1 MAFNYNVEPA
11 LEAALVSLLNAQ
23 GVPAY
28 PSLGTENLSTPRV
41 DVQFLLGAE
50 RPVMPESGISNTY
63 EGQFLLSV
71 ITDRDRNNGD
81 HSNFRATIRRVLAES
96 TSAQWEAAL
105 GDSFRVLSCD
115 HAGTVYNVL
124 EQERALDV
132 SVMTYSAIVR
142 LLQG

>member
-1 MAFNYNVEPA
+1 MAFNYNIEPA
-11 LEAALVSLLNAQ
+11 LEAALVSLLNSQ
-23 GVPAY
+23 GLAAY
-28 PSLGTENLSTPRV
+28 SSLGTENLATPRV
-41 DVQFLLGAE
+41 EVQFVLGAE
-50 RPVMPESGISNTY
+50 RSVIPENGVSNTY
-63 EGQFLLSV
+63 EGQFVLSV

-105 GDSFRVLSCD
+105 GYSFRVLSCD

-132 SVMTYSAIVR
+132 SVMTYSAVVR